1 MRKHW
6 LGAATLTFAF
16 GLLCPSGDAQ
26 EGRDDREVSEP
37 LKYVRIHSDE
47 DGESHFADEEFSF
60 ELVDF
65 APPADPISVT
75 HFLSAEN
82 VGIISSPSGWHGDW
96 HPAPRRQL
104 MFCLSGELEI
114 QVSDGEV
121 RRFGGGCVLLVED
134 THGKGHVSR
143 VTSDERGF
151 MATVALASQLE

>member
-1 MRKHW
+1 MRNRW

-16 GLLCPSGDAQ
+16 GLLCLSGDAQ
-26 EGRDDREVSEP
+26 EGHGDMKVPEP
-37 LKYVRIHSDE
+37 LKYVRIYSDE
-47 DGESHFADEEFSF
+47 DGESHFADEELSF

-65 APPADPISVT
+65 APPAPPISVT

-104 MFCLSGELEI
+104 MFCLSGELEVE
-114 QVSDGEV
+114 VSDGEI

-151 MATVALASQLE
+151 MASVSLPPRSE